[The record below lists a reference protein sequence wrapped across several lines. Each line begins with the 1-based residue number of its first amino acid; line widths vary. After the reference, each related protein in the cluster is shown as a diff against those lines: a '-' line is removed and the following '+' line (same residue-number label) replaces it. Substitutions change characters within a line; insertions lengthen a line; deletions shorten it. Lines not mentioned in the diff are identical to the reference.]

1 MESGILTLEQEKKI
15 ASLLDDVLKLKGI
28 AEFIDGYLFKAII
41 TFIDDKFI
49 DKLKEEIK
57 IKLAALAEAVLAED
71 VELSEQLATDLI
83 NSLIDIPGLDEDSEG
98 LLFKG
103 IIEIIVGAILDWIET
118 KKGEPVKLQLTR

>member
-118 KKGEPVKLQLTR
+118 KKGEPVKLQLAR